1 MSVPPRRRNPII
13 TRGKKS
19 DRKKKKMEKRNR
31 NSPTQVDGF
40 TEILEQTNQQR
51 KELIRGDSSSA
62 DKIILVEP
70 SALFFEKT
78 DSLRSKKRVGG
89 GSAIL
94 LQSPEFMVGVGVP
107 KVKKERMLVIDGKRA
122 MIFKD
127 LHQHFK
133 EQKANLKQEA
143 RESQTEVLERAHKR
157 EEQNKKIAAKET
169 EKKRIAIEFQK
180 REAAK
185 LISVEEEKLKS
196 ERLAKIELEKQQ
208 EVARLL
214 SIEQEKLAHEKD
226 LLVKKKGWLMRILR
240 WKKRLFRSKVRQ
252 QTPSLQKENLISISA
267 ESGEVE
273 EPVVQEEVLVAE
285 EPVERVIEIEQ
296 QVAEIEEPT
305 EGVEIETLEEVVV
318 DDGPD
323 EETPE
328 REEDE
333 LPDFQTGEVML
344 ADLRITLRDEPR
356 PIEFITKILMEKH
369 NLSKR
374 YVKVIMEHIA
384 SPFSICKTMSDELFY
399 SFISSLDNEKVS
411 SGGVEIWTQVI
422 QIIGLDFLSEVQQV
436 EIYEMFMG
444 DEKKVHKKVKT
455 IAVLYHFLPAK
466 FERWWEK
473 EMIPEFTSK
482 KYNSDYKYYQE
493 KKFSKEIIEETRMLL
508 CAYAIEK
515 PNLVANEYTY
525 AKHQA
530 GRIHENQTEKWLKK
544 AAGGNIEY
552 ITQKEIPE
560 LSGKKYGNKYV
571 ILKITPDILLKK
583 PIQLSADGQH
593 IHWIDAKKHF
603 IDPALSPEGIINT
616 FCIQLD
622 KYVSNYGPGLIVW
635 GKNFSEEWN
644 EATKGVVLHIKI

>member
-1 MSVPPRRRNPII
+1 
-13 TRGKKS
+13 
-19 DRKKKKMEKRNR
+19 
-31 NSPTQVDGF
+31 
-40 TEILEQTNQQR
+40 
-51 KELIRGDSSSA
+51 
-62 DKIILVEP
+62 
-70 SALFFEKT
+70 
-78 DSLRSKKRVGG
+78 
-89 GSAIL
+89 
-94 LQSPEFMVGVGVP
+94 
-107 KVKKERMLVIDGKRA
+107 
-122 MIFKD
+122 
-127 LHQHFK
+127 
-133 EQKANLKQEA
+133 
-143 RESQTEVLERAHKR
+143 ESQTEVLERAHKR

-185 LISVEEEKLKS
+185 LISVEEEKLKSERLAKIELEKQQEVARIKAIEQDRLES

-411 SGGVEIWTQVI
+411 SGG
-422 QIIGLDFLSEVQQV
+422 
-436 EIYEMFMG
+436 
-444 DEKKVHKKVKT
+444 
-455 IAVLYHFLPAK
+455 
-466 FERWWEK
+466 
-473 EMIPEFTSK
+473 
-482 KYNSDYKYYQE
+482 
-493 KKFSKEIIEETRMLL
+493 
-508 CAYAIEK
+508 
-515 PNLVANEYTY
+515 
-525 AKHQA
+525 
-530 GRIHENQTEKWLKK
+530 
-544 AAGGNIEY
+544 
-552 ITQKEIPE
+552 
-560 LSGKKYGNKYV
+560 
-571 ILKITPDILLKK
+571 
-583 PIQLSADGQH
+583 
-593 IHWIDAKKHF
+593 
-603 IDPALSPEGIINT
+603 
-616 FCIQLD
+616 
-622 KYVSNYGPGLIVW
+622 
-635 GKNFSEEWN
+635 
-644 EATKGVVLHIKI
+644 